1 MREKAGE
8 REKKMHSLCYYN
20 HNQPKLSSPTTET
33 TARKTTMSAC
43 RRYSS
48 LFSSRRVKRCCL
60 SSSSSSSTVQH
71 KISFRHAKT
80 TTTTMISNTTRTKSI
95 LISNSTKMTTNRN
108 QKLRG
113 TRVVVTAVNG
123 NNDEKTK
130 APQPT
135 IGRTTR
141 TKEEEDQA
149 FNEFLI
155 SDMKKTYKKAL
166 KQVSSLPLAISEFG
180 AIAGFSALGTVI
192 EQNKSYAWYVENYP
206 VGKDAPLFGMLDFT
220 FILNNG
226 LDHVYTTWYF
236 LSLLSLLAVSLTACT
251 VTKQL
256 PVWRVAAKWKF
267 IKKPKFLVN
276 SKTMDERESVKDAR
290 VIDLANSLA
299 ERGYQVFLREQDQEQ
314 YLYAF
319 KGLIGRL
326 APIGVHFALLLTL
339 GGCAYSGLGGLGGS
353 VMAPKDTSFTISDGL
368 TRGSPLSRVP
378 KFAKTNQVFVK
389 DFTIDYLPSGQ
400 VSQFYSNLSVIDE
413 KGNEVDNK
421 VISVNVPLRYGG
433 VTMYQTDWS
442 MSSMRVT
449 VIPKVEED
457 IANSDINSDSGSS
470 SSGSSISSISS
481 GSSSKREE
489 LVLPMANLENKGD
502 FKGKIWGTFLPL
514 GDNANVS
521 ENKKG
526 ISLVARD
533 FQSVA
538 IYDSKGAFVGVRRP
552 TSKKP
557 IDVDNISLVIEEI
570 SGATGLELKTDP
582 GVPFVYAGFAG
593 LLVTSFLSLL
603 SHSQVWG
610 VQKNDGSK
618 VLYVSGTSNRGKEEF
633 RVEFDEVLD
642 ELPEYI

>member
-1 MREKAGE
+1 MGAT
-8 REKKMHSLCYYN
+8 N
-20 HNQPKLSSPTTET
+20 PI
-33 TARKTTMSAC
+33 
-43 RRYSS
+43 
-48 LFSSRRVKRCCL
+48 
-60 SSSSSSSTVQH
+60 SSSINST
-71 KISFRHAKT
+71 
-80 TTTTMISNTTRTKSI
+80 N
-95 LISNSTKMTTNRN
+95 SNSISKRRTRR
-108 QKLRG
+108 RG
-113 TRVVVTAVNG
+113 KRLCDVVATAKS
-123 NNDEKTK
+123 NDGDANK
-130 APQPT
+130 APDPT
-135 IGRTTR
+135 IRTTGR

-149 FNEFLI
+149 FKEFLMR
-155 SDMKKTYKKAL
+155 DMKQTFKKAL

-206 VGKDAPLFGMLDFT
+206 VSEDAPLFGALDFT

-236 LSLLSLLAVSLTACT
+236 LSLLSLLAVSLAACT
-251 VTKQL
+251 ATKQL

-267 IKKPKFLVN
+267 IKKPKFLVS

-290 VIDLANSLA
+290 AMDLANSLA
-299 ERGYQVFLREQDQEQ
+299 DRGYQVFLREEDQEQ

-400 VSQFYSNLSVIDE
+400 VSQFYSNLSILDE

-449 VIPKVEED
+449 VITKAAAED
-457 IANSDINSDSGSS
+457 TTNSDNSESVSS
-470 SSGSSISSISS
+470 SSSSSSSSISSTSGTISD
-481 GSSSKREE
+481 GDESSKREE

-502 FKGKIWGTFLPL
+502 FKGKIWGTFLPV
-514 GDNANVS
+514 GDDADAKK
-521 ENKKG
+521 NKKG

-552 TSKKP
+552 SSKKP
-557 IDVDNISLVIEEI
+557 IDVDNISLIVEEI

-610 VQKNDGSK
+610 AQKKVDGTS
-618 VLYVSGTSNRGKEEF
+618 VLYVGGTSNRGKEEF
-633 RVEFDEVLD
+633 RLEFDQVLD
-642 ELPEYI
+642 ELPEYV

>member
-1 MREKAGE
+1 M
-8 REKKMHSLCYYN
+8 MSI
-20 HNQPKLSSPTTET
+20 SS
-33 TARKTTMSAC
+33 ARPQSH
-43 RRYSS
+43 RQN
-48 LFSSRRVKRCCL
+48 SSRF
-60 SSSSSSSTVQH
+60 SSSSKTSKRTTTMRRSRSVRYCFCLLSSQQREEEH
-71 KISFRHAKT
+71 KIRFSRDAT
-80 TTTTMISNTTRTKSI
+80 TTTIKMMMTNNTATIRK
-95 LISNSTKMTTNRN
+95 K
-108 QKLRG
+108 KLRG
-113 TRVVVTAVNG
+113 GRVVAAANG
-123 NNDEKTK
+123 GDEKNK
-130 APQPT
+130 APEPT
-135 IGRTTR
+135 IRGTNTMR
-141 TKEEEDQA
+141 TKEEEDRA
-149 FNEFLI
+149 FNEFLMGDI
-155 SDMKKTYKKAL
+155 RKTFKKAL
-166 KQVSSLPLAISEFG
+166 KRVSSLPLAISEFG

-206 VGKDAPLFGMLDFT
+206 VGEDAPLFGMLDFT
-220 FILNNG
+220 FILNSG

-251 VTKQL
+251 ATKQL

-276 SKTMDERESVKDAR
+276 SKTMDERESVKDAS

-299 ERGYQVFLREQDQEQ
+299 ERGYQVFLREEDKEQ

-339 GGCAYSGLGGLGGS
+339 GGCAYSALGGLGGS
-353 VMAPKDTSFTISDGL
+353 IMAPEDTSFTIADGL
-368 TRGSPLSRVP
+368 TRGSPLSKVP

-449 VIPKVEED
+449 VIPKVEVD
-457 IANSDINSDSGSS
+457 ATNSDTNSESS
-470 SSGSSISSISS
+470 SSSKSRSSSSSSSSSI
-481 GSSSKREE
+481 GKREE
-489 LVLPMANLENKGD
+489 LVLPMANLENKGN
-502 FKGKIWGTFLPL
+502 FKGKIWGTFLPI
-514 GDNANVS
+514 GEDADAN

-526 ISLVARD
+526 VSLVARD

-538 IYDSKGAFVGVRRP
+538 IYDSKGVFVGVRRP

-557 IDVDNISLVIEEI
+557 IDVDNISLVVEEI

-610 VQKNDGSK
+610 CQKNDGNK

-633 RVEFDEVLD
+633 RVEFDQVLD

>member
-1 MREKAGE
+1 MGAT
-8 REKKMHSLCYYN
+8 N
-20 HNQPKLSSPTTET
+20 PI
-33 TARKTTMSAC
+33 
-43 RRYSS
+43 
-48 LFSSRRVKRCCL
+48 
-60 SSSSSSSTVQH
+60 SSSINSTNSNSSSKRRTRRRGKRLCDVVAT
-71 KISFRHAKT
+71 AK
-80 TTTTMISNTTRTKSI
+80 SNDDDA
-95 LISNSTKMTTNRN
+95 N
-108 QKLRG
+108 
-113 TRVVVTAVNG
+113 
-123 NNDEKTK
+123 K
-130 APQPT
+130 APDPT
-135 IGRTTR
+135 IRTTGR

-149 FNEFLI
+149 FKEFLMR
-155 SDMKKTYKKAL
+155 DMKQTFKKAL

-206 VGKDAPLFGMLDFT
+206 VSEDAPLFGALDFT

-236 LSLLSLLAVSLTACT
+236 LSLLSLLAVSLAACT
-251 VTKQL
+251 ATKQL

-267 IKKPKFLVN
+267 IKKPKFLVS

-290 VIDLANSLA
+290 AMDLANSLA
-299 ERGYQVFLREQDQEQ
+299 DRGYQVFLREEDQEQ

-400 VSQFYSNLSVIDE
+400 VSQFYSNLSILDE

-449 VIPKVEED
+449 VITKAAAED
-457 IANSDINSDSGSS
+457 TTNSDNSESGSS
-470 SSGSSISSISS
+470 SSSSSSSSISSTSGTISD
-481 GSSSKREE
+481 GDESSKREE

-502 FKGKIWGTFLPL
+502 FKGKIWGTFLP
-514 GDNANVS
+514 VS
-521 ENKKG
+521 DDADAKENKKG

-552 TSKKP
+552 SSKKP
-557 IDVDNISLVIEEI
+557 IDVDNISLIVEEI

-610 VQKNDGSK
+610 AQKKVDGTS
-618 VLYVSGTSNRGKEEF
+618 VLYVGGTSNRGKEEF
-633 RVEFDEVLD
+633 RLEFDQVLD
-642 ELPEYI
+642 ELPEYV

>member
-1 MREKAGE
+1 
-8 REKKMHSLCYYN
+8 
-20 HNQPKLSSPTTET
+20 
-33 TARKTTMSAC
+33 
-43 RRYSS
+43 
-48 LFSSRRVKRCCL
+48 
-60 SSSSSSSTVQH
+60 
-71 KISFRHAKT
+71 
-80 TTTTMISNTTRTKSI
+80 
-95 LISNSTKMTTNRN
+95 
-108 QKLRG
+108 
-113 TRVVVTAVNG
+113 
-123 NNDEKTK
+123 
-130 APQPT
+130 
-135 IGRTTR
+135 
-141 TKEEEDQA
+141 
-149 FNEFLI
+149 
-155 SDMKKTYKKAL
+155 
-166 KQVSSLPLAISEFG
+166 
-180 AIAGFSALGTVI
+180 
-192 EQNKSYAWYVENYP
+192 
-206 VGKDAPLFGMLDFT
+206 
-220 FILNNG
+220 
-226 LDHVYTTWYF
+226 
-236 LSLLSLLAVSLTACT
+236 
-251 VTKQL
+251 
-256 PVWRVAAKWKF
+256 
-267 IKKPKFLVN
+267 
-276 SKTMDERESVKDAR
+276 
-290 VIDLANSLA
+290 
-299 ERGYQVFLREQDQEQ
+299 
-314 YLYAF
+314 
-319 KGLIGRL
+319 
-326 APIGVHFALLLTL
+326 
-339 GGCAYSGLGGLGGS
+339 
-353 VMAPKDTSFTISDGL
+353 
-368 TRGSPLSRVP
+368 
-378 KFAKTNQVFVK
+378 
-389 DFTIDYLPSGQ
+389 
-400 VSQFYSNLSVIDE
+400 
-413 KGNEVDNK
+413 VDNK

>member
-1 MREKAGE
+1 
-8 REKKMHSLCYYN
+8 LCDVVA
-20 HNQPKLSSPTTET
+20 
-33 TARKTTMSAC
+33 TAK
-43 RRYSS
+43 
-48 LFSSRRVKRCCL
+48 
-60 SSSSSSSTVQH
+60 
-71 KISFRHAKT
+71 
-80 TTTTMISNTTRTKSI
+80 SNDDDA
-95 LISNSTKMTTNRN
+95 N
-108 QKLRG
+108 
-113 TRVVVTAVNG
+113 
-123 NNDEKTK
+123 K
-130 APQPT
+130 APDPT
-135 IGRTTR
+135 IRTTGR

-149 FNEFLI
+149 FKEFLI
-155 SDMKKTYKKAL
+155 RDMKQTFKKAL

-206 VGKDAPLFGMLDFT
+206 VSEDAPLFGALDFT

-236 LSLLSLLAVSLTACT
+236 LSLLSLLAVSLAACT
-251 VTKQL
+251 ATKQL

-267 IKKPKFLVN
+267 IKKPKFLVS

-290 VIDLANSLA
+290 AMDLANSLA
-299 ERGYQVFLREQDQEQ
+299 DRGYQVFLREEDQEQ

-400 VSQFYSNLSVIDE
+400 VSQFYSNLSILDE

-449 VIPKVEED
+449 VITKAAAED
-457 IANSDINSDSGSS
+457 TTNSDNSESGSS
-470 SSGSSISSISS
+470 SSSSSSSSISSTSGTISD
-481 GSSSKREE
+481 GDESSKREE

-502 FKGKIWGTFLPL
+502 FKGKIWGTFLP
-514 GDNANVS
+514 VS
-521 ENKKG
+521 DDADAKENKKG

-552 TSKKP
+552 SSKKP
-557 IDVDNISLVIEEI
+557 IDVDNISLIVEEI

-610 VQKNDGSK
+610 AQKKVDGTS
-618 VLYVSGTSNRGKEEF
+618 VLYVGGTSNRGKEEF
-633 RVEFDEVLD
+633 RLEFDQVLD
-642 ELPEYI
+642 ELPEYV

>member
-1 MREKAGE
+1 MGAT
-8 REKKMHSLCYYN
+8 N
-20 HNQPKLSSPTTET
+20 PI
-33 TARKTTMSAC
+33 
-43 RRYSS
+43 
-48 LFSSRRVKRCCL
+48 
-60 SSSSSSSTVQH
+60 SSSINSTNSNSSSKRRTRRRGKRLYDVVAT
-71 KISFRHAKT
+71 AK
-80 TTTTMISNTTRTKSI
+80 SNDDDA
-95 LISNSTKMTTNRN
+95 N
-108 QKLRG
+108 
-113 TRVVVTAVNG
+113 
-123 NNDEKTK
+123 K
-130 APQPT
+130 APDPT
-135 IGRTTR
+135 IRTTGR

-149 FNEFLI
+149 FKEFLI
-155 SDMKKTYKKAL
+155 RDMKQTFKKAL

-206 VGKDAPLFGMLDFT
+206 VSEDAPLFGALDFT

-236 LSLLSLLAVSLTACT
+236 LSLLSLLAVSLAACT
-251 VTKQL
+251 ATKQL

-267 IKKPKFLVN
+267 IKKPKFLV
-276 SKTMDERESVKDAR
+276 SPKTMDERESVKDAR
-290 VIDLANSLA
+290 AMDLANSLA
-299 ERGYQVFLREQDQEQ
+299 DRGYQVFLREEDQEQ

-400 VSQFYSNLSVIDE
+400 VSQFYSNLSILDE

-449 VIPKVEED
+449 VITKAAAED
-457 IANSDINSDSGSS
+457 TTNSDNSESGSS
-470 SSGSSISSISS
+470 SSSSSSISSTSGTISD
-481 GSSSKREE
+481 GDESSKREE

-502 FKGKIWGTFLPL
+502 FKGKIWGTFLP
-514 GDNANVS
+514 VS
-521 ENKKG
+521 DDADAKENKKG

-552 TSKKP
+552 SSKKP
-557 IDVDNISLVIEEI
+557 IDVDNISLIVEEI

-610 VQKNDGSK
+610 AQKKVDGTS
-618 VLYVSGTSNRGKEEF
+618 VLYVGGTSNRGKEEF
-633 RVEFDEVLD
+633 RLEFDQVLD
-642 ELPEYI
+642 ELPEYV

>member
-1 MREKAGE
+1 M
-8 REKKMHSLCYYN
+8 MSI
-20 HNQPKLSSPTTET
+20 SS
-33 TARKTTMSAC
+33 ARPQSH
-43 RRYSS
+43 RQN
-48 LFSSRRVKRCCL
+48 SSRF
-60 SSSSSSSTVQH
+60 SSSSKTSKRTTTMRRSRSVRYCFCLLSSQQREEEH
-71 KISFRHAKT
+71 KIRFSRDAT
-80 TTTTMISNTTRTKSI
+80 TTTIKMMMTNNTATIRK
-95 LISNSTKMTTNRN
+95 K
-108 QKLRG
+108 KLRG
-113 TRVVVTAVNG
+113 GRVVAAANG
-123 NNDEKTK
+123 GDEKNK
-130 APQPT
+130 APEPT
-135 IGRTTR
+135 IRGTNTMR
-141 TKEEEDQA
+141 TKEEEDRA
-149 FNEFLI
+149 FNEFLMGDI
-155 SDMKKTYKKAL
+155 RKTFKKAL
-166 KQVSSLPLAISEFG
+166 KRVSSLPLAISEFG

-206 VGKDAPLFGMLDFT
+206 VGEDAPLFGMLDFT
-220 FILNNG
+220 FILNSG

-251 VTKQL
+251 ATKQL
-256 PVWRVAAKWKF
+256 PVWRVAAKWKC

-276 SKTMDERESVKDAR
+276 SKTMDERESVKDAS

-299 ERGYQVFLREQDQEQ
+299 ERGYQVFLREEDKEQ

-339 GGCAYSGLGGLGGS
+339 GGCAYSALGGLGGS
-353 VMAPKDTSFTISDGL
+353 IMAPEDTSFTIADGL
-368 TRGSPLSRVP
+368 TRGSPLSKVP

-449 VIPKVEED
+449 VIPKIEVD
-457 IANSDINSDSGSS
+457 ATNSDNNSESSSKSRSS
-470 SSGSSISSISS
+470 SSSSSSSSI
-481 GSSSKREE
+481 GKREE
-489 LVLPMANLENKGD
+489 LVLPMANLENKGN
-502 FKGKIWGTFLPL
+502 FKGKIWGTFLPI
-514 GDNANVS
+514 GEDADAN

-526 ISLVARD
+526 VSLVARD

-538 IYDSKGAFVGVRRP
+538 IYDSKGVFVGVRRP

-557 IDVDNISLVIEEI
+557 IDVDNISLVVEEI

-610 VQKNDGSK
+610 CQKNDGNK

-633 RVEFDEVLD
+633 RVEFDQVLD

>member
-1 MREKAGE
+1 MGAT
-8 REKKMHSLCYYN
+8 N
-20 HNQPKLSSPTTET
+20 PI
-33 TARKTTMSAC
+33 
-43 RRYSS
+43 
-48 LFSSRRVKRCCL
+48 
-60 SSSSSSSTVQH
+60 SSSINSTNSNSSSKRRTRRRGKRLCDVVAT
-71 KISFRHAKT
+71 AK
-80 TTTTMISNTTRTKSI
+80 SNDDDA
-95 LISNSTKMTTNRN
+95 N
-108 QKLRG
+108 
-113 TRVVVTAVNG
+113 
-123 NNDEKTK
+123 K
-130 APQPT
+130 APDPT
-135 IGRTTR
+135 IRTTGR

-149 FNEFLI
+149 FKEFLMR
-155 SDMKKTYKKAL
+155 DMKQTFKKAL

-206 VGKDAPLFGMLDFT
+206 VSEDAPLFGALDFT

-236 LSLLSLLAVSLTACT
+236 LSLLSLLAVSLAACT
-251 VTKQL
+251 ATKQL

-267 IKKPKFLVN
+267 IKKPKFLVS

-290 VIDLANSLA
+290 AMDLANSLA
-299 ERGYQVFLREQDQEQ
+299 DRGYQVFLREEDQEQ

-400 VSQFYSNLSVIDE
+400 VSQFYSNLSILDE

-449 VIPKVEED
+449 VITKAAAED
-457 IANSDINSDSGSS
+457 TTNSDNSESGSS
-470 SSGSSISSISS
+470 SSSSSSISSTSGTISD
-481 GSSSKREE
+481 GDESSKREE

-502 FKGKIWGTFLPL
+502 FKGKIWGTFLP
-514 GDNANVS
+514 VS
-521 ENKKG
+521 DDADAKENKKG

-552 TSKKP
+552 SSKKP
-557 IDVDNISLVIEEI
+557 IDVDNISLIVEEI

-610 VQKNDGSK
+610 AQKKVDGTS
-618 VLYVSGTSNRGKEEF
+618 VLYVGGTSNRGKEEF
-633 RVEFDEVLD
+633 RLEFDQVLD
-642 ELPEYI
+642 ELPEYV

>member
-1 MREKAGE
+1 M
-8 REKKMHSLCYYN
+8 
-20 HNQPKLSSPTTET
+20 
-33 TARKTTMSAC
+33 TMGATNPI
-43 RRYSS
+43 
-48 LFSSRRVKRCCL
+48 
-60 SSSSSSSTVQH
+60 SSSINSTNSNSSSKRRTRRRGKRLCDVVAT
-71 KISFRHAKT
+71 AK
-80 TTTTMISNTTRTKSI
+80 SNDDDA
-95 LISNSTKMTTNRN
+95 N
-108 QKLRG
+108 
-113 TRVVVTAVNG
+113 
-123 NNDEKTK
+123 K
-130 APQPT
+130 APDPT
-135 IGRTTR
+135 IRTTGR

-149 FNEFLI
+149 FKEFLI
-155 SDMKKTYKKAL
+155 RDMKQTFKKAL

-206 VGKDAPLFGMLDFT
+206 VSEDAPLFGALDFT

-236 LSLLSLLAVSLTACT
+236 LSLLSLLAVSLAACT
-251 VTKQL
+251 ATKQL

-267 IKKPKFLVN
+267 IKKPKFLVS

-290 VIDLANSLA
+290 AMDLANSLA
-299 ERGYQVFLREQDQEQ
+299 DRGYQVFLREEDQEQ

-400 VSQFYSNLSVIDE
+400 VSQFYSNLSILDE

-449 VIPKVEED
+449 VITKAAAED
-457 IANSDINSDSGSS
+457 TTNSDNSESGSS
-470 SSGSSISSISS
+470 SSSSSSSSISSTSGTISD
-481 GSSSKREE
+481 GDESSKREE

-502 FKGKIWGTFLPL
+502 FKGKIWGTFLP
-514 GDNANVS
+514 VS
-521 ENKKG
+521 DDADAKENKKG

-552 TSKKP
+552 SSKKP
-557 IDVDNISLVIEEI
+557 IDVDNISLIVEEI

-610 VQKNDGSK
+610 AQKKVDGTS
-618 VLYVSGTSNRGKEEF
+618 VLYVGGTSNRGKEEF
-633 RVEFDEVLD
+633 RLEFDQVLD
-642 ELPEYI
+642 ELPEYV

>member
-1 MREKAGE
+1 MGAT
-8 REKKMHSLCYYN
+8 N
-20 HNQPKLSSPTTET
+20 PI
-33 TARKTTMSAC
+33 
-43 RRYSS
+43 
-48 LFSSRRVKRCCL
+48 
-60 SSSSSSSTVQH
+60 SSSINSTNSNSSSKRRTRRRGKRLCDVVAT
-71 KISFRHAKT
+71 AK
-80 TTTTMISNTTRTKSI
+80 SNDDDA
-95 LISNSTKMTTNRN
+95 N
-108 QKLRG
+108 
-113 TRVVVTAVNG
+113 
-123 NNDEKTK
+123 K
-130 APQPT
+130 APDPT
-135 IGRTTR
+135 IRTTGR

-149 FNEFLI
+149 FKEFLI
-155 SDMKKTYKKAL
+155 RDMKQTFKKAL

-206 VGKDAPLFGMLDFT
+206 VSEDAPLFGALDFT

-236 LSLLSLLAVSLTACT
+236 LSLLSLLAVSLAACT
-251 VTKQL
+251 ATKQL

-267 IKKPKFLVN
+267 IKKPKFLVS

-290 VIDLANSLA
+290 AMDLANSLA
-299 ERGYQVFLREQDQEQ
+299 DRGYQVFLREEDQEQ

-400 VSQFYSNLSVIDE
+400 VSQFYSNLSILDE

-449 VIPKVEED
+449 VITKAAAED
-457 IANSDINSDSGSS
+457 TTNSDNSESGSS
-470 SSGSSISSISS
+470 SSSSSSISSTSGTISD
-481 GSSSKREE
+481 GDESSKREE

-502 FKGKIWGTFLPL
+502 FKGKIWGTFLP
-514 GDNANVS
+514 VS
-521 ENKKG
+521 DDADAKENKKG

-552 TSKKP
+552 SSKKP
-557 IDVDNISLVIEEI
+557 IDVDNISLIVEEI

-610 VQKNDGSK
+610 AQKKVDGTS
-618 VLYVSGTSNRGKEEF
+618 VLYVGGTSNRGKEEF
-633 RVEFDEVLD
+633 RLEFDQVLD
-642 ELPEYI
+642 ELPEYV

>member
-1 MREKAGE
+1 MGAT
-8 REKKMHSLCYYN
+8 N
-20 HNQPKLSSPTTET
+20 PI
-33 TARKTTMSAC
+33 
-43 RRYSS
+43 
-48 LFSSRRVKRCCL
+48 
-60 SSSSSSSTVQH
+60 SSSINSTNSNSSSKRRTRRRGKRLCDVVAT
-71 KISFRHAKT
+71 AK
-80 TTTTMISNTTRTKSI
+80 SNDDDA
-95 LISNSTKMTTNRN
+95 N
-108 QKLRG
+108 
-113 TRVVVTAVNG
+113 
-123 NNDEKTK
+123 K
-130 APQPT
+130 APDPT
-135 IGRTTR
+135 IRTTGR

-149 FNEFLI
+149 FKEFLI
-155 SDMKKTYKKAL
+155 RDMKQTFKKAL

-206 VGKDAPLFGMLDFT
+206 VSEDAPLFGALDFT

-236 LSLLSLLAVSLTACT
+236 LSLLSLLAVSLAACT
-251 VTKQL
+251 ATKQL

-267 IKKPKFLVN
+267 IKKPKFLVS

-290 VIDLANSLA
+290 AMDLANSLA
-299 ERGYQVFLREQDQEQ
+299 DRGYQVFLREEDQEQ

-400 VSQFYSNLSVIDE
+400 VSQFYSNLSILDE

-449 VIPKVEED
+449 VITKAAAED
-457 IANSDINSDSGSS
+457 TTNSDNSESGSS
-470 SSGSSISSISS
+470 SSSSSSSISSTSGTISD
-481 GSSSKREE
+481 GDESSKREE

-502 FKGKIWGTFLPL
+502 FKGKIWGTFLP
-514 GDNANVS
+514 VS
-521 ENKKG
+521 DDADAKENKKG

-552 TSKKP
+552 SSKKP
-557 IDVDNISLVIEEI
+557 IDVDNISLIVEEI

-610 VQKNDGSK
+610 AQKKVDGTS
-618 VLYVSGTSNRGKEEF
+618 VLYVGGTSNRGKEEF
-633 RVEFDEVLD
+633 RLEFDQVLD
-642 ELPEYI
+642 ELPEYV

>member
-1 MREKAGE
+1 MGAT
-8 REKKMHSLCYYN
+8 N
-20 HNQPKLSSPTTET
+20 PI
-33 TARKTTMSAC
+33 
-43 RRYSS
+43 
-48 LFSSRRVKRCCL
+48 
-60 SSSSSSSTVQH
+60 SSSINSTNSNSSSKRRTRRRGKRLYDVVAT
-71 KISFRHAKT
+71 AK
-80 TTTTMISNTTRTKSI
+80 SNDDDA
-95 LISNSTKMTTNRN
+95 N
-108 QKLRG
+108 
-113 TRVVVTAVNG
+113 
-123 NNDEKTK
+123 K
-130 APQPT
+130 APDPT
-135 IGRTTR
+135 IRTTGR

-149 FNEFLI
+149 FKEFLI
-155 SDMKKTYKKAL
+155 RDMKQTFKKAL

-206 VGKDAPLFGMLDFT
+206 VSEDAPLFGALDFT

-236 LSLLSLLAVSLTACT
+236 LSLLSLLAVSLAACT
-251 VTKQL
+251 ATKQL

-267 IKKPKFLVN
+267 IKKPKFLVS

-290 VIDLANSLA
+290 AMDLANSLA
-299 ERGYQVFLREQDQEQ
+299 DRGYQVFLREEDQEQ

-400 VSQFYSNLSVIDE
+400 VSQFYSNLSILDE

-449 VIPKVEED
+449 VITKAAAED
-457 IANSDINSDSGSS
+457 TTNSDNSESGSS
-470 SSGSSISSISS
+470 SSSSSSISSTSGTISD
-481 GSSSKREE
+481 GDESSKREE

-502 FKGKIWGTFLPL
+502 FKGKIWGTFLP
-514 GDNANVS
+514 VS
-521 ENKKG
+521 DDADAKENKKG

-552 TSKKP
+552 SSKKP
-557 IDVDNISLVIEEI
+557 IDVDNISLIVEEI

-610 VQKNDGSK
+610 AQKKVDGTS
-618 VLYVSGTSNRGKEEF
+618 VLYVGGTSNRGKEEF
-633 RVEFDEVLD
+633 RLEFDQVLD
-642 ELPEYI
+642 ELPEYV

>member
-1 MREKAGE
+1 MGAT
-8 REKKMHSLCYYN
+8 N
-20 HNQPKLSSPTTET
+20 PI
-33 TARKTTMSAC
+33 
-43 RRYSS
+43 
-48 LFSSRRVKRCCL
+48 
-60 SSSSSSSTVQH
+60 SSSINSTNSNSSSKRRTRRRGKRLCDVVAT
-71 KISFRHAKT
+71 AK
-80 TTTTMISNTTRTKSI
+80 SNDDDA
-95 LISNSTKMTTNRN
+95 N
-108 QKLRG
+108 
-113 TRVVVTAVNG
+113 
-123 NNDEKTK
+123 K
-130 APQPT
+130 APDPT
-135 IGRTTR
+135 IRTTGR

-149 FNEFLI
+149 FKEFLI
-155 SDMKKTYKKAL
+155 RDMKQTFKKAL

-206 VGKDAPLFGMLDFT
+206 VSEDAPLFGALDFT

-236 LSLLSLLAVSLTACT
+236 LSLLSLLAVSLAACT
-251 VTKQL
+251 ATKQL

-267 IKKPKFLVN
+267 IKKPKFLVS

-290 VIDLANSLA
+290 AMDLANSLA
-299 ERGYQVFLREQDQEQ
+299 DRGYQVFLREEDQEQ

-400 VSQFYSNLSVIDE
+400 VSQFYSNLSILDE

-449 VIPKVEED
+449 VITKAAAED
-457 IANSDINSDSGSS
+457 TTNSDNSESGSS
-470 SSGSSISSISS
+470 SSSSSSSSISSTSGTISD
-481 GSSSKREE
+481 GDESSKREE

-502 FKGKIWGTFLPL
+502 FKGKIWGTFLP
-514 GDNANVS
+514 VS
-521 ENKKG
+521 DDADAKENKKG

-552 TSKKP
+552 SSKKP
-557 IDVDNISLVIEEI
+557 IDVDNISLIVEEI

-610 VQKNDGSK
+610 AQKKVDGTS
-618 VLYVSGTSNRGKEEF
+618 VLYVGGTSNRGKEEF
-633 RVEFDEVLD
+633 RLEFDQVLD
-642 ELPEYI
+642 ELPEYV

>member
-1 MREKAGE
+1 MGAT
-8 REKKMHSLCYYN
+8 N
-20 HNQPKLSSPTTET
+20 PI
-33 TARKTTMSAC
+33 
-43 RRYSS
+43 
-48 LFSSRRVKRCCL
+48 
-60 SSSSSSSTVQH
+60 SSSINSTNSNSSSKRRKRTRGKRLCDVVAT
-71 KISFRHAKT
+71 AK
-80 TTTTMISNTTRTKSI
+80 SNDDDA
-95 LISNSTKMTTNRN
+95 N
-108 QKLRG
+108 
-113 TRVVVTAVNG
+113 
-123 NNDEKTK
+123 K
-130 APQPT
+130 APDPT
-135 IGRTTR
+135 IRTTGR

-149 FNEFLI
+149 FKEFLI
-155 SDMKKTYKKAL
+155 RDMKQTFKKAL

-206 VGKDAPLFGMLDFT
+206 VSEDAPLFGALDFT

-236 LSLLSLLAVSLTACT
+236 LSLLSLLAVSLAACT
-251 VTKQL
+251 ATKQL

-267 IKKPKFLVN
+267 IKKPKFLVS

-290 VIDLANSLA
+290 AMDLANSLA
-299 ERGYQVFLREQDQEQ
+299 DRGYQVFLREEDQEQ

-400 VSQFYSNLSVIDE
+400 VSQFYSNLSILDE

-449 VIPKVEED
+449 VITKAAAED
-457 IANSDINSDSGSS
+457 TTNSDNSESGSS
-470 SSGSSISSISS
+470 SSSSSSSSISSTSGTISD
-481 GSSSKREE
+481 GDESSKREE

-502 FKGKIWGTFLPL
+502 FKGKIWGTFLP
-514 GDNANVS
+514 VS
-521 ENKKG
+521 DDADAKENKKG

-552 TSKKP
+552 SSKKP
-557 IDVDNISLVIEEI
+557 IDVDNISLIVEEI

-610 VQKNDGSK
+610 AQKKVDGTS
-618 VLYVSGTSNRGKEEF
+618 VLYVGGTSNRGKEEF
-633 RVEFDEVLD
+633 RLEFDQVLD
-642 ELPEYI
+642 ELPEYV

>member
-1 MREKAGE
+1 M
-8 REKKMHSLCYYN
+8 
-20 HNQPKLSSPTTET
+20 
-33 TARKTTMSAC
+33 TMGATNPI
-43 RRYSS
+43 
-48 LFSSRRVKRCCL
+48 
-60 SSSSSSSTVQH
+60 SSSINSTNSNSSSKRRTRRRGKRLCDVVAT
-71 KISFRHAKT
+71 AK
-80 TTTTMISNTTRTKSI
+80 SNDDDA
-95 LISNSTKMTTNRN
+95 N
-108 QKLRG
+108 
-113 TRVVVTAVNG
+113 
-123 NNDEKTK
+123 K
-130 APQPT
+130 APDPT
-135 IGRTTR
+135 IRTTGR

-149 FNEFLI
+149 FKEFLMR
-155 SDMKKTYKKAL
+155 DMKQTFKKAL

-206 VGKDAPLFGMLDFT
+206 VSEDAPLFGALDFT

-236 LSLLSLLAVSLTACT
+236 LSLLSLLAVSLAACT
-251 VTKQL
+251 ATKQL

-267 IKKPKFLVN
+267 IKKPKFLVS

-290 VIDLANSLA
+290 AMDLANSLA
-299 ERGYQVFLREQDQEQ
+299 DRGYQVFLREEDQEQ

-400 VSQFYSNLSVIDE
+400 VSQFYSNLSILDE

-449 VIPKVEED
+449 VITKAAAED
-457 IANSDINSDSGSS
+457 TTNSDNSESGSS
-470 SSGSSISSISS
+470 SSSSSSISSTSGTISD
-481 GSSSKREE
+481 GDESSKREE

-502 FKGKIWGTFLPL
+502 FKGKIWGTFLP
-514 GDNANVS
+514 VS
-521 ENKKG
+521 DDADAKENKKG

-552 TSKKP
+552 SSKKP
-557 IDVDNISLVIEEI
+557 IDVDNISLIVEEI

-610 VQKNDGSK
+610 AQKKVDGTS
-618 VLYVSGTSNRGKEEF
+618 VLYVGGTSNRGKEEF
-633 RVEFDEVLD
+633 RLEFDQVLD
-642 ELPEYI
+642 ELPEYV

>member
-1 MREKAGE
+1 M
-8 REKKMHSLCYYN
+8 
-20 HNQPKLSSPTTET
+20 
-33 TARKTTMSAC
+33 TMGATNSI
-43 RRYSS
+43 
-48 LFSSRRVKRCCL
+48 
-60 SSSSSSSTVQH
+60 SSSINSTNSNSSSKRRKRTRGKRLCDVVAT
-71 KISFRHAKT
+71 AK
-80 TTTTMISNTTRTKSI
+80 SNDDDA
-95 LISNSTKMTTNRN
+95 N
-108 QKLRG
+108 
-113 TRVVVTAVNG
+113 
-123 NNDEKTK
+123 K
-130 APQPT
+130 APDPT
-135 IGRTTR
+135 IRTTGR

-149 FNEFLI
+149 FKEFLMR
-155 SDMKKTYKKAL
+155 DMKQTFKKAL

-206 VGKDAPLFGMLDFT
+206 VSEDAPLFGALDFT

-236 LSLLSLLAVSLTACT
+236 LSLLSLLAVSLAACT
-251 VTKQL
+251 ATKQL

-267 IKKPKFLVN
+267 IKKPKFLVS
-276 SKTMDERESVKDAR
+276 SKTMDQRESVKDAR
-290 VIDLANSLA
+290 AMDLANSLA
-299 ERGYQVFLREQDQEQ
+299 DRGYQVFLREEDQEQ

-400 VSQFYSNLSVIDE
+400 VSQFYSNLSILDE

-449 VIPKVEED
+449 VIPKAAAED
-457 IANSDINSDSGSS
+457 TTNSDNSESVSS
-470 SSGSSISSISS
+470 SSSSSSSSIISTS
-481 GSSSKREE
+481 GTTSDGDESSKREE

-502 FKGKIWGTFLPL
+502 FKGKIWGTFLPV
-514 GDNANVS
+514 GDDADAK

-552 TSKKP
+552 SSKKP
-557 IDVDNISLVIEEI
+557 IDVDNISLIVEEI

-610 VQKNDGSK
+610 AQKKVDGTS
-618 VLYVSGTSNRGKEEF
+618 VLYVGGTSNRGKEEF
-633 RVEFDEVLD
+633 RLEFDQVLD
-642 ELPEYI
+642 ELPEYV

>member
-1 MREKAGE
+1 M
-8 REKKMHSLCYYN
+8 
-20 HNQPKLSSPTTET
+20 
-33 TARKTTMSAC
+33 TMGATNSI
-43 RRYSS
+43 
-48 LFSSRRVKRCCL
+48 
-60 SSSSSSSTVQH
+60 SSSINSTDSNSSSKRRKRTRGKRLCDVVAT
-71 KISFRHAKT
+71 AK
-80 TTTTMISNTTRTKSI
+80 SNDDDA
-95 LISNSTKMTTNRN
+95 N
-108 QKLRG
+108 
-113 TRVVVTAVNG
+113 
-123 NNDEKTK
+123 K
-130 APQPT
+130 APDPT
-135 IGRTTR
+135 IRTTGR

-149 FNEFLI
+149 FKEFLMR
-155 SDMKKTYKKAL
+155 DMKQTFKKAL

-206 VGKDAPLFGMLDFT
+206 VSEDAPLFGALDFT

-236 LSLLSLLAVSLTACT
+236 LSLLSLLAVSLAACT
-251 VTKQL
+251 ATKQWSNVFSRL
-256 PVWRVAAKWKF
+256 PLSLF
-267 IKKPKFLVN
+267 IKKPKFLVS
-276 SKTMDERESVKDAR
+276 SKTMDEKESVKDAR
-290 VIDLANSLA
+290 AMDLANSLA
-299 ERGYQVFLREQDQEQ
+299 DRGYQVFLREEDQEQ

-400 VSQFYSNLSVIDE
+400 VSQFYSNLSILDE

-449 VIPKVEED
+449 VIPKAAAED
-457 IANSDINSDSGSS
+457 TTNSDNSESVSS
-470 SSGSSISSISS
+470 SSSSSSSSIISTS
-481 GSSSKREE
+481 GTTSDGDESSKREE

-502 FKGKIWGTFLPL
+502 FKGKIWGTFLPV
-514 GDNANVS
+514 GDDADAK

-552 TSKKP
+552 SSKKP
-557 IDVDNISLVIEEI
+557 IDVDNISLIVEEI

-610 VQKNDGSK
+610 AQKKVDGTS
-618 VLYVSGTSNRGKEEF
+618 VLYVGGTSNRGKEEF
-633 RVEFDEVLD
+633 RLEFDQVLD
-642 ELPEYI
+642 ELPEYV

>member
-1 MREKAGE
+1 M
-8 REKKMHSLCYYN
+8 
-20 HNQPKLSSPTTET
+20 
-33 TARKTTMSAC
+33 TMGATNPI
-43 RRYSS
+43 
-48 LFSSRRVKRCCL
+48 
-60 SSSSSSSTVQH
+60 SSSINSTNSNSSSKRRTRRRGKRLCDVVAT
-71 KISFRHAKT
+71 AK
-80 TTTTMISNTTRTKSI
+80 SNDDDA
-95 LISNSTKMTTNRN
+95 N
-108 QKLRG
+108 
-113 TRVVVTAVNG
+113 
-123 NNDEKTK
+123 K
-130 APQPT
+130 APDPT
-135 IGRTTR
+135 IRTTGR

-149 FNEFLI
+149 FKEFLMR
-155 SDMKKTYKKAL
+155 DMKQTFKKAL

-206 VGKDAPLFGMLDFT
+206 VSEDAPLFGALDFT

-236 LSLLSLLAVSLTACT
+236 LSLLSLLAVSLAACT
-251 VTKQL
+251 ATKQL

-267 IKKPKFLVN
+267 IKKPKFLVS

-290 VIDLANSLA
+290 AMDLANSLA
-299 ERGYQVFLREQDQEQ
+299 DRGYQVFLREEDQEQ

-400 VSQFYSNLSVIDE
+400 VSQFYSNLSILDE

-449 VIPKVEED
+449 VITKAAAED
-457 IANSDINSDSGSS
+457 TTNSDNSESGSS
-470 SSGSSISSISS
+470 SSSSISSTSGTISD
-481 GSSSKREE
+481 GDESSKREE

-502 FKGKIWGTFLPL
+502 FKGKIWGTFLP
-514 GDNANVS
+514 VS
-521 ENKKG
+521 DDADAKENKKG

-552 TSKKP
+552 SSKKP
-557 IDVDNISLVIEEI
+557 IDVDNISLIVEEI

-610 VQKNDGSK
+610 AQKKVDGTS
-618 VLYVSGTSNRGKEEF
+618 VLYVGGTSNRGKEEF
-633 RVEFDEVLD
+633 RLEFDQVLD
-642 ELPEYI
+642 ELPEYV

>member
-1 MREKAGE
+1 MGAT
-8 REKKMHSLCYYN
+8 N
-20 HNQPKLSSPTTET
+20 PI
-33 TARKTTMSAC
+33 
-43 RRYSS
+43 
-48 LFSSRRVKRCCL
+48 
-60 SSSSSSSTVQH
+60 SSSINSTNSNSSSKRRTRRRGKRLCDVVAT
-71 KISFRHAKT
+71 AK
-80 TTTTMISNTTRTKSI
+80 SNDDDA
-95 LISNSTKMTTNRN
+95 N
-108 QKLRG
+108 
-113 TRVVVTAVNG
+113 
-123 NNDEKTK
+123 K
-130 APQPT
+130 APDPT
-135 IGRTTR
+135 IRTTGR

-149 FNEFLI
+149 FKEFLI
-155 SDMKKTYKKAL
+155 RDMKQTFKKAL

-206 VGKDAPLFGMLDFT
+206 VSEDAPLFGALDFT

-236 LSLLSLLAVSLTACT
+236 LSLLSLLAVSLAACT
-251 VTKQL
+251 ATKQL

-267 IKKPKFLVN
+267 IKKPKFLVS

-290 VIDLANSLA
+290 AMDLANSLA
-299 ERGYQVFLREQDQEQ
+299 DRGYQVFLREEDQEQ

-400 VSQFYSNLSVIDE
+400 VSQFYSNLSILDE

-449 VIPKVEED
+449 VITKAAAED
-457 IANSDINSDSGSS
+457 TTNSDNSESVSS
-470 SSGSSISSISS
+470 SSSSISSTSGTISD
-481 GSSSKREE
+481 GDESSKREE

-502 FKGKIWGTFLPL
+502 FKGKIWGTFLP
-514 GDNANVS
+514 VS
-521 ENKKG
+521 DDADAKENKKG

-552 TSKKP
+552 SSKKP
-557 IDVDNISLVIEEI
+557 IDVDNISLIVEEI

-610 VQKNDGSK
+610 AQKKVDGTS
-618 VLYVSGTSNRGKEEF
+618 VLYVGGTSNRGKEEF
-633 RVEFDEVLD
+633 RLEFDQVLD
-642 ELPEYI
+642 ELPEYV

>member
-1 MREKAGE
+1 M
-8 REKKMHSLCYYN
+8 
-20 HNQPKLSSPTTET
+20 
-33 TARKTTMSAC
+33 TMGATNPI
-43 RRYSS
+43 
-48 LFSSRRVKRCCL
+48 
-60 SSSSSSSTVQH
+60 SSSINSTNSNSSSKRRTRRRGKRLCDVVAT
-71 KISFRHAKT
+71 AK
-80 TTTTMISNTTRTKSI
+80 SNDDDA
-95 LISNSTKMTTNRN
+95 N
-108 QKLRG
+108 
-113 TRVVVTAVNG
+113 
-123 NNDEKTK
+123 K
-130 APQPT
+130 APDPT
-135 IGRTTR
+135 IRTTGR

-149 FNEFLI
+149 FKEFLI
-155 SDMKKTYKKAL
+155 RDMKQTFKKAL

-206 VGKDAPLFGMLDFT
+206 VSEDAPLFGALDFT

-236 LSLLSLLAVSLTACT
+236 LSLLSLLAVSLAACT
-251 VTKQL
+251 ATKQL

-267 IKKPKFLVN
+267 IKKPKFLVS

-290 VIDLANSLA
+290 AMDLANSLA
-299 ERGYQVFLREQDQEQ
+299 DRGYQVFLREEDQEQ

-400 VSQFYSNLSVIDE
+400 VSQFYSNLSILDE

-449 VIPKVEED
+449 VITKAAAED
-457 IANSDINSDSGSS
+457 TTNSDNSESGSS
-470 SSGSSISSISS
+470 SSSSSSSISSTSGTISD
-481 GSSSKREE
+481 GDESSKREE

-502 FKGKIWGTFLPL
+502 FKGKIWGTFLP
-514 GDNANVS
+514 VS
-521 ENKKG
+521 DDADAKENKKG

-552 TSKKP
+552 SSKKP
-557 IDVDNISLVIEEI
+557 IDVDNISLIVEEI

-610 VQKNDGSK
+610 AQKKVDGTS
-618 VLYVSGTSNRGKEEF
+618 VLYVGGTSNRGKEEF
-633 RVEFDEVLD
+633 RLEFDQVLD
-642 ELPEYI
+642 ELPEYV